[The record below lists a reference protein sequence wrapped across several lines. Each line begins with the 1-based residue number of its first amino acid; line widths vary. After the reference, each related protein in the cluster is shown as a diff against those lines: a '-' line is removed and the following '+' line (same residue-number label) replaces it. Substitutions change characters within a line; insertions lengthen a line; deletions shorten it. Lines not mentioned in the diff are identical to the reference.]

1 MRHRNTQGLFRE
13 DEHTPSDP
21 AIIDGYTNPNQ
32 SLPSGRG
39 KFRFISYEPN
49 LSDSFETHN
58 ADDLL
63 DRIFCVFGPVN
74 IVRTYG
80 DSWSVET
87 ATEKYGD
94 ICTVF
99 GCLDII
105 KKCENIC
112 TKNGTST
119 EVPLKAAFYR
129 YCGSSEASL

>member
-1 MRHRNTQGLFRE
+1 MRHRNTQGLFR
-13 DEHTPSDP
+13 DGGLNPP
-21 AIIDGYTNPNQ
+21 NLAIIDGYTNPNK

-49 LSDSFETHN
+49 LSDSFETYN

-63 DRIFCVFGPVN
+63 DRIFCVFGPVK

-87 ATEKYGD
+87 ETEKYGD
-94 ICTVF
+94 ICTVSD
-99 GCLDII
+99 CLDIT

-112 TKNGTST
+112 VKNGAST